1 MTRRESTTAPSKNPS
16 GLLKSGEG
24 AALPKVKPA
33 KPAKP
38 EEGVGETV
46 GVRVR
51 VGEDRGEVVGF
62 GAVVDVLMLILL
74 LRVRGEGEAGSA
86 LRVEDSESE
95 KTVRSFWRERAGE
108 RRVEGIL
115 CAWVLVW
122 VLGWRGLVDVL
133 VSCKNGCVDSKVGD
147 W

>member
-122 VLGWRGLVDVL
+122 VLGWRGLVGYSGVL
-133 VSCKNGCVDSKVGD
+133 QRRVRGLQGR
-147 W
+147 

>member
-1 MTRRESTTAPSKNPS
+1 
-16 GLLKSGEG
+16 
-24 AALPKVKPA
+24 
-33 KPAKP
+33 
-38 EEGVGETV
+38 
-46 GVRVR
+46 VRVR

-62 GAVVDVLMLILL
+62 GAVVDVLMLMLILL

-86 LRVEDSESE
+86 LWAEDSESE

-115 CAWVLVW
+115 CAWVLLL
-122 VLGWRGLVDVL
+122 VLGWRGLVGCSD
-133 VSCKNGCVDSKVGD
+133 SCEDGCVDYKVGS

>member
-1 MTRRESTTAPSKNPS
+1 
-16 GLLKSGEG
+16 LKSGDG
-24 AALPKVKPA
+24 AALPKLNPA

-51 VGEDRGEVVGF
+51 VGEDRGERLV
-62 GAVVDVLMLILL
+62 VVDGDVRVDGLLMLMVL

-86 LRVEDSESE
+86 VLPLRDGVCE
-95 KTVRSFWRERAGE
+95 KTVRSFWRERVGE
-108 RRVEGIL
+108 GRVDGIL
-115 CAWVLVW
+115 
-122 VLGWRGLVDVL
+122 VLGW
-133 VSCKNGCVDSKVGD
+133 